1 MLKIDQ
7 LKFPQKLRAI
17 VADEGRYEDDSFA
30 PLLINVSL
38 LDHKGRTVL
47 GYQMILAAGND
58 YEEIEDQM
66 YEAGMTIDGHA
77 WETLIRKYLKHKDP
91 AFEKQIEGD
100 TEGSNCV
107 LWSDKEES
115 LRKVLTMVSEMLED
129 TAWLK
134 SAF

>member
-7 LKFPQKLRAI
+7 LKFPPKLRAI
-17 VADEGRYEDDSFA
+17 VADEGRYEDDSFT

-38 LDHKGRTVL
+38 LDHKARTVL
-47 GYQMILAAGND
+47 GYQLILAAGND

-66 YEAGMTIDGHA
+66 YEAGIAIDGHA
-77 WETLIRKYLKHKDP
+77 WEVLIRKYLKHKDS

-115 LRKVLTMVSEMLED
+115 LRKLLKLVLEMLSD

>member
-7 LKFPQKLRAI
+7 LKFPPKLRAI
-17 VADEGRYEDDSFA
+17 VADEGRYEDDSFT

-38 LDHKGRTVL
+38 LDHKARTVL
-47 GYQMILAAGND
+47 GYQLILAAGSD

-66 YEAGMTIDGHA
+66 YEAGIEIDGQA
-77 WETLIRKYLKHKDP
+77 WEALIRKYLKLKDS

-115 LRKVLTMVSEMLED
+115 LRKLLKLVLEMLSD

-134 SAF
+134 TAF